1 MGVAGFG
8 VFKVETVEICRINI
22 ELIEA
27 AVSGCFLMNES
38 LVGSSASGTRGG
50 HRMGMCVTRF
60 IGIDFP

>member
-1 MGVAGFG
+1 MRVAGFG

-38 LVGSSASGTRGG
+38 LVGSSASGDTWWTSNGYVRYTF
-50 HRMGMCVTRF
+50 HW
-60 IGIDFP
+60 D